1 MKRWRGSTKRFRP
14 QCRGFATHSKGWG
27 ASGGQA
33 TRWQRSTKKKTQ
45 KWFRKAR
52 KCVHHT
58 HFQAFDGDKFVC
70 MDSYSPRDCLIY
82 SFGVG
87 FVCHSFVGVGL
98 TIKVFGVQIIQT
110 SLRGSL
116 EFEDTVDQL
125 NCTVARES
133 FKNWILI
140 WGHVQVHAYDP
151 TVDIP
156 STRGAHIRFQKLGVA
171 PARWGGCSQV
181 PLPTWIRLGNLTKD
195 GGPIDNEMIW
205 LSVYWWETSNVIQCF
220 QLDIIIETTS

>member
-1 MKRWRGSTKRFRP
+1 MKRWQGSIKRFRP

-45 KWFRKAR
+45 KWVRKAR

-133 FKNWILI
+133 FKN
-140 WGHVQVHAYDP
+140 
-151 TVDIP
+151 
-156 STRGAHIRFQKLGVA
+156 
-171 PARWGGCSQV
+171 
-181 PLPTWIRLGNLTKD
+181 
-195 GGPIDNEMIW
+195 
-205 LSVYWWETSNVIQCF
+205 
-220 QLDIIIETTS
+220 